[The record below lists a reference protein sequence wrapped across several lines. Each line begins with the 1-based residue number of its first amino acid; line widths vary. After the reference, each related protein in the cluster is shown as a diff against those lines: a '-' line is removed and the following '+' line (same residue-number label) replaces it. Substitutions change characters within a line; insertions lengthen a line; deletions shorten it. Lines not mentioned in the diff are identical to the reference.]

1 MHRRSPRVLLFWS
14 AAIAVALVTAI
25 VVSTD
30 LATLHRRAGSLGPER
45 AVAVAVRDL
54 PIGTTVGAS
63 DLEVRRVHASQ
74 LPPGAL
80 TAADIEGRVVV
91 VTVLEDGF
99 LTTRNLAPADRTG
112 LDGVVP
118 AGMRIVRVTA
128 DGAPPLHAGD
138 AIDVLATFDPAIA
151 SELPEGWDPTVLV
164 ARGALVVDGSD
175 GADADDA
182 TTATGAAVG
191 VSVIVTE
198 EEARGLAFAAA
209 NGVVTLAVA
218 PPEEARPFGVD
229 AGAST

>member
-1 MHRRSPRVLLFWS
+1 MHRRSPRVLLFWF

-30 LATLHRRAGSLGPER
+30 LATLHRRAGSLGAER
-45 AVAVAVRDL
+45 SVAVAARDL
-54 PIGTTVGAS
+54 PIGTTVEAT
-63 DLEVRRVHASQ
+63 DLQVRRVHSSQ

-80 TAADIEGRVVV
+80 EAPDIDGRVVV
-91 VTVLEDGF
+91 VTVLKDGF
-99 LTTRNLAPADRTG
+99 LTSRNLAPADRSG

-128 DGAPPLHAGD
+128 DSAPPLRSGD
-138 AIDVLATFDPAIA
+138 AVDVLATFDPSIA
-151 SELPEGWDPTVLV
+151 SELPAGWDPTVLV
-164 ARGALVVDGSD
+164 ARGALVVEGSESTD
-175 GADADDA
+175 SGDPTVASN
-182 TTATGAAVG
+182 GMG

-209 NGVVTLAVA
+209 NGVVTIAVA

-229 AGAST
+229 GDTPT

>member
-45 AVAVAVRDL
+45 AVAVAARDL
-54 PIGTTVGAS
+54 PIGTTVSAS
-63 DLEVRRVHASQ
+63 DLRVRRVHASQ

-80 TAADIEGRVVV
+80 TTADIEGRVVV
-91 VTVLEDGF
+91 VTVLDEGF
-99 LTTRNLAPADRTG
+99 LTSRNLAPADRRG

-138 AIDVLATFDPAIA
+138 AIDVLASFDPALA
-151 SELPEGWDPTVLV
+151 SELPEGWDPTQAV
-164 ARGALVVDGSD
+164 ARGALVVEGSD
-175 GADADDA
+175 GAD
-182 TTATGAAVG
+182 TGNPTVTGTAVG

-218 PPEEARPFGVD
+218 PPEEARPFGVE